1 MQPTRAWKKMNVG
14 GHNEVGITNKMHL
27 LTPLVASL
35 YVLPTRLLTP
45 EWGKDL
51 GVLWRRPDV

>member
-1 MQPTRAWKKMNVG
+1 MNMG
-14 GHNEVGITNKMHL
+14 EHNEVGITNKMHP